1 MRPALVITTLAGLV
15 IVTPCAAQ
23 TPATPAP
30 QKPIAHQPDARR
42 SEAPETFV
50 AVLSGA
56 YEVPAVDTHATG
68 TAELTLVGA
77 RMHYQ
82 LHVDSIRDITGAY
95 VHIGRAGEPAP
106 AVADLFDGVKAGPA
120 SGVLSSG
127 TLEPAALHGT
137 TMHQLVQALQ
147 QDDAYVTVHTL
158 AHPGGELRG
167 QLRAQ
172 PAVASR

>member
-1 MRPALVITTLAGLV
+1 MRTALLTPTLAAL
-15 IVTPCAAQ
+15 IIAAPAAAQ
-23 TPATPAP
+23 TLTKSTP
-30 QKPIAHQPDARR
+30 QKVSARQPEPRR
-42 SEAPETFV
+42 SASPETFV

-56 YEVPAVDTHATG
+56 YEVPELETHATG

-77 RMHYQ
+77 RLHYQ

-95 VHIGRAGEPAP
+95 IHIGRAGEPAP
-106 AVADLFDGVKAGPA
+106 AVADLFDGVKAGPV

-127 TLEPAALHGT
+127 TLEPVALHGT
-137 TMHQLVQALQ
+137 TMHQLVRALQ

>member
-1 MRPALVITTLAGLV
+1 MRPALLITSLAGLV
-15 IVTPCAAQ
+15 IVAPCAAQ
-23 TPATPAP
+23 TPAKPTP
-30 QKPIAHQPDARR
+30 QQPIAHKPEAPL
-42 SEAPETFV
+42 SEAPEVFV

-56 YEVPAVDTHATG
+56 YEAPAVDTHATG

-77 RMHYQ
+77 RLHYQ
-82 LHVDSIRDITGAY
+82 LHVDSIRDVTGAY
-95 VHIGRAGEPAP
+95 IHIGAAGEAAP
-106 AVADLFDGVKAGPA
+106 AVADVFDGVKAGPV

-127 TLEPAALHGT
+127 TLEPVALHGT
-137 TMHQLVQALQ
+137 TMHQLVRALQ